1 MAGPTASH
9 VQNKTKRAAN
19 KKKEKNRKEMRIKE
33 NEWTTGA
40 LQVDVSQ

>member
-19 KKKEKNRKEMRIKE
+19 KKKKKRKEMRIKE